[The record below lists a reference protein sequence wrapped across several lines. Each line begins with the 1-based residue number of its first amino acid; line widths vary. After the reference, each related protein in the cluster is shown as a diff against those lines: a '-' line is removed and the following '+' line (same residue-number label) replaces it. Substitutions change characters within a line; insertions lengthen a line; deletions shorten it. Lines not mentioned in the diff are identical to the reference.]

1 MTKQL
6 ILASQSPRRQ
16 EMLRNLNI
24 PFTISTKQIDE
35 SIVTTNNPTEKVL
48 QLASLKGESIPLA
61 KDEVVLA
68 ADTVVAFQGEIF
80 GKPTCKQEAYEMI
93 SALSGHTHEV
103 FTGVSLRSHEKEVSF
118 VERTEITWWPLT
130 DKIINWYINTPEP
143 YDKAG
148 AYGIQNLG
156 AVLVKEIRG
165 DYFNVVGLPIS
176 RVVRKL
182 SHFGINAFK

>member
-1 MTKQL
+1 
-6 ILASQSPRRQ
+6 
-16 EMLRNLNI
+16 
-24 PFTISTKQIDE
+24 
-35 SIVTTNNPTEKVL
+35 
-48 QLASLKGESIPLA
+48 
-61 KDEVVLA
+61 
-68 ADTVVAFQGEIF
+68 
-80 GKPTCKQEAYEMI
+80 
-93 SALSGHTHEV
+93 
-103 FTGVSLRSHEKEVSF
+103 VSLRSHEKEVSF
-118 VERTEITWWPLT
+118 VERTEITWWSLT
-130 DKIINWYINTPEP
+130 DEIINWYINTPEP